1 MNYDLGGESIEK
13 FGILGLGWGV
23 NTNKTDPLK

>member
-13 FGILGLGWGV
+13 FGGLDRIKNV
-23 NTNKTDPLK
+23 NTISLE

>member
-13 FGILGLGWGV
+13 FGILDWGGRIS
-23 NTNKTDPLK
+23 DF